1 MPADPKPVPAWP
13 GDLYPLGATLRPDGV
28 NFAVFSEVAS
38 RVDLCLFDEYGR
50 EHRIRL
56 PEVTN
61 GVHHGFVPGV
71 AAGQAYGFRAHGP
84 WNPAAGLRCNPAKFL
99 LDPYAKAISGDIKWD
114 PALYGHMQAA
124 PRTISTSDSAAVMP
138 RSIVVSTEFDWGR
151 DDRPGTALQDTVIYE
166 AHVKGMT
173 MRHPEVP
180 PELRG
185 TYAGLAS
192 PPIIK
197 HLQSLGITAIELL
210 PIHHFVSEQHLVDLG
225 LSNYWGYNSIGFF
238 APHGPYSAS
247 GDRGGQVTEF
257 KQMVKDLHRA
267 DIEVI
272 LDVVYNHTAEG
283 NHLGPTFHLKGLDN
297 PAYYRLVAADPSK
310 YVDYTGTGNSLNMR
324 HAEALRLMMDSLRY
338 WVTEMHVDGFRFD
351 LAATLARELHAVDR
365 LGSFFDL
372 IHQDPVVSRVKLI
385 AEPWDVGEG
394 GYQVGNF
401 PPLWSEWNDR
411 YRDGVRD
418 YWRGWDESL
427 ADFAFRF
434 TGSSDLYGSSQRR
447 PTASINFITAH
458 DGFTLN
464 DLVSYDHKHNEANG
478 ENGRDGTTNNRS
490 WNSGVEGPTDDPEV
504 LQVRRSRVRSMLA
517 TLFLSQGVPML
528 VAGDEMG
535 RTQHGNNNAY
545 AQDNETSWLDWEGA
559 DTELLDFVRRLVLI
573 RLKHRVFRRRRWF
586 EDSPLHGAG
595 AREIGWHRPDGSMMS
610 DEDWRVSYAKSL
622 AVSLDGSMIPARG
635 PRGEPIEDDSF
646 LVLFNSGGHACPF
659 VIPSDLRRDGWILEL
674 DTATAD
680 REGEKYLAGDTIEV
694 APWAV
699 VLLRQPKAVAV

>member
-1 MPADPKPVPAWP
+1 VPVDPKPVPAWP
-13 GDLYPLGATLRPDGV
+13 GDLYPLGATLGPDGV

-38 RVDLCLFDEYGR
+38 RVDLCLFDEAGR
-50 EHRIRL
+50 EYRIPL

-84 WNPAAGLRCNPAKFL
+84 WNPAAGLRCNPAKLL

-124 PRTISTSDSAAVMP
+124 PRTISTSDSAAAMP
-138 RSIVVSTEFDWGR
+138 RSVVVSTEFDWGR
-151 DDRPGTALQDTVIYE
+151 DDRRGTSLQDTVIYE

-210 PIHHFVSEQHLVDLG
+210 PIHHFVSEQHLADLG

-297 PAYYRLVAADPSK
+297 PAYYRLAAADPSK

-458 DGFTLN
+458 DGFTLH

-504 LQVRRSRVRSMLA
+504 LQVRKSRVRSMLA

-595 AREIGWHRPDGSMMS
+595 AREIGWHRPDGTMMS

-622 AVSLDGSMIPARG
+622 AVSLNGSMIPARG

-699 VLLRQPKAVAV
+699 VLLRQPKPVAV